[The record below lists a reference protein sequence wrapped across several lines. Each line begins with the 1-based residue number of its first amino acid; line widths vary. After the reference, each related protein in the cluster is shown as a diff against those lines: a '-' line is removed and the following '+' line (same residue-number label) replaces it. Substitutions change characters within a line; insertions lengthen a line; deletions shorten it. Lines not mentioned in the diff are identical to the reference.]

1 MAVDFFGL
9 GWDFAGDLE
18 IFEVFGVDFVGC
30 VPIGFFLTV
39 VVFLAIAMGFGRTVG
54 VFRDLVFGAAPTR
67 IFPMGLAFDLPS
79 RGFLL

>member
-9 GWDFAGDLE
+9 EWDFAGDLE
-18 IFEVFGVDFVGC
+18 IFEVFCVDLIGGV
-30 VPIGFFLTV
+30 PLGFFLVV

-54 VFRDLVFGAAPTR
+54 VFRDLVFGAAPAR